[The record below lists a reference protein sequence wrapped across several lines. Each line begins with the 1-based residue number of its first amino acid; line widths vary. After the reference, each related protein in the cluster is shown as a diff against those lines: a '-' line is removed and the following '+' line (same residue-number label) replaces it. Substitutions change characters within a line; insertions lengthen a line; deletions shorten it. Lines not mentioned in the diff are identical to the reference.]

1 MTPNTHS
8 DTIAPRQ
15 KTKVTRASAEE
26 RNNKAAACEAFDT
39 LFDERDSAAV
49 PRFWF
54 PYYVQHSAHDELG
67 RDGVFGLVKCPCSK
81 THFPLDPGSGAPGH
95 HMPHIVRR
103 ATTRNDAP

>member
-15 KTKVTRASAEE
+15 KAKATRASAEE

-49 PRFWF
+49 FDERDSAAVQRFWF
-54 PYYVQHSAHDELG
+54 PLLRSAQ
-67 RDGVFGLVKCPCSK
+67 RARRA
-81 THFPLDPGSGAPGH
+81 GSGWRVRACE
-95 HMPHIVRR
+95 MPVFKD
-103 ATTRNDAP
+103 TFSS